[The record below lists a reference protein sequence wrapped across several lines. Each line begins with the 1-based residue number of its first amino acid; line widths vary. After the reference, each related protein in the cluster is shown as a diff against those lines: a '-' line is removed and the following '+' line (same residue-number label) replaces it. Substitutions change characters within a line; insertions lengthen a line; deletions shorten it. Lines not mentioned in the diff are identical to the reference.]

1 MVCVAFATQ
10 TFFVTD
16 FTMRKETMV
25 RTSSLFLP
33 NILMIDLLSFSSG
46 FVESLLKLTRFG
58 NLVIIGF
65 AQYFT
70 AAFLIGRYT
79 IYDFR
84 LLLLSISTVL
94 IAAAGY
100 IVNDYYDVK
109 IDYINK
115 PDRVV
120 IGKSIT
126 RRFAI
131 LFHVV
136 FSAIGILIGFYLSLT
151 IAAINILS
159 VFLLW
164 LYSNNL
170 KRQPFV
176 GNLVVA
182 LLTGTS
188 IYVVDMLYRTNS
200 SLVLIYALFAIF
212 MTLVREIIKDIED
225 LKGDNTFGCKTI
237 PIIWG
242 IRKAK
247 VFIYIILAMFSVSV
261 IVLNK
266 RYDILPYQSYLL
278 FLFAPLGWFV
288 FRIYQADT
296 RKDFSWLSTFCKVL
310 MLVGILSIAFA

>member
-1 MVCVAFATQ
+1 L
-10 TFFVTD
+10 
-16 FTMRKETMV
+16 RH
-25 RTSSLFLP
+25 
-33 NILMIDLLSFSSG
+33 ILMIDILSISST
-46 FVESLLKLTRFG
+46 FFESLLKLTRFG

-65 AQYFT
+65 TQYFT

-79 IYDFR
+79 ILDFR
-84 LLLLSISTVL
+84 LLLLSISTIL

-115 PDRVV
+115 PERVV
-120 IGKSIT
+120 IGRSIT

-131 LFHVV
+131 LFHVM
-136 FSAIGILIGFYLSLT
+136 FSAIGILIGFYLSFT
-151 IAAINILS
+151 IAAVNVLS

-188 IYVVDMLYRTNS
+188 VYVVDMLYQTHS
-200 SLVLIYALFAIF
+200 SLVVIYALFAVF

-225 LKGDNTFGCKTI
+225 LKGDNTFGCKTL

-242 IRKAK
+242 IRKSK
-247 VFIYIILAMFSVSV
+247 MIIYVILAIFSGSV

-266 RYDILPYQSYLL
+266 LYDILPYQLYLL
-278 FLFAPLGWFV
+278 FLFVPLGWFV
-288 FRIYQADT
+288 FRTYQADT
-296 RKDFSWLSTFCKVL
+296 RKDFSWLSTFCKVI
-310 MLVGILSIAFA
+310 MLVGILSMAIA